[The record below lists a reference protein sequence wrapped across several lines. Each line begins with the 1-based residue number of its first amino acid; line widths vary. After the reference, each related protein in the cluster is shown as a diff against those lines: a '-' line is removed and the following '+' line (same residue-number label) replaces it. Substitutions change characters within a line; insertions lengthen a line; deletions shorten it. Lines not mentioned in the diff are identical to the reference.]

1 MLSWTLDIKVILAAD
16 ETVDCGYL
24 IFGGGKK
31 ERSLFHNLLYLH
43 CNDRKHGETIHSL
56 MMTLQ

>member
-1 MLSWTLDIKVILAAD
+1 MLSWTFDIQFILAAD
-16 ETVDCGYL
+16 ETAKCGYL
-24 IFGGGKK
+24 ILGGGRK
-31 ERSLFHNLLYLH
+31 ERSLFLNPLYQH